1 MYWRGLSLVT
11 TGLFNP
17 RELDSAFMAKAT
29 ARKSPA
35 TTPRPA
41 QHDRRAH
48 AMTSARRKASKS
60 GDKADSKSASKAG
73 GKSGGKAPPP
83 TALAKARRGTSQ
95 AAPQAPRKAARK
107 AAPKAAREPR
117 PKPGLS
123 RFNTRRPW
131 RQEIKG
137 LTVPLHVVLETTADR
152 CSAALRFRHGPGEQT
167 GSMTLWPGYDY
178 TVTYHFNPKDGQGRL
193 TIEQRGAALS
203 HLDSAATTA
212 NRASRPTPRSMATAG
227 LTDVN
232 ESAIAPSD
240 LASPIDSPPANPPVL
255 VPPVLV
261 PPDHVPPGPIP
272 TDLVPPAPVPPAPLP
287 PSPFPPPPVGM
298 CYCRETG
305 MYRDCPDGYQQICSV
320 TDIQCVPVSTGPGG

>member
-1 MYWRGLSLVT
+1 MYRRGFSLVT

-41 QHDRRAH
+41 QNDQRAH

-60 GDKADSKSASKAG
+60 GDKAVDKSASNLG
-73 GKSGGKAPPP
+73 GKDSSKLGDKAPQP
-83 TALAKARRGTSQ
+83 TALAKARRATSQ
-95 AAPQAPRKAARK
+95 AAPQAPRNAERKAAPQATRKAARK

-117 PKPGLS
+117 LKPGLS

-167 GSMTLWPGYDY
+167 GSMTLWPGHDY

-212 NRASRPTPRSMATAG
+212 NRSSRPTPRSMATAG
-227 LTDVN
+227 
-232 ESAIAPSD
+232 PR
-240 LASPIDSPPANPPVL
+240 
-255 VPPVLV
+255 
-261 PPDHVPPGPIP
+261 PIP
-272 TDLVPPAPVPPAPLP
+272 TDLVPPVLLPPLLLPPVLVPPAPLP